1 MIVKNFVEKA
11 FLSALAIV
19 FVLVGDAQA
28 ADKIRISVTNFNMSF
43 LPAGIAVKKGFF
55 REEGLEAEVIRMNA
69 NVAIAALA
77 GGDVDYTM
85 VFGSVVRAAIR
96 GLPVKVVAS
105 FIDSSTH
112 ALIAR
117 PEIKSVKELKGKTM
131 GVQAYGATDHLV
143 AGMMLKHFGV
153 DPDKEIKTV
162 ALGPASARLAALKEG
177 VVDVAVISPPADA
190 EAKKLGFSILTRA
203 YEVFTFPFVGLGTQV
218 KKIQE
223 RPEEV
228 KRTIKALIKANRFI
242 RQNREGAIQI
252 LVQWARTEPDLAA
265 AAYDS
270 AFKVYNL
277 DGNIPEDG
285 LRSVI
290 EQAKQDAKITREIA
304 LSEVSDM
311 TVLREA
317 QKELGVKGR

>member
-1 MIVKNFVEKA
+1 MILDCRLKKILFFAFV
-11 FLSALAIV
+11 V
-19 FVLVGDAQA
+19 FFILPGEPAG

-55 REEGLEAEVIRMNA
+55 KEEGLEAEVIRMNA

-77 GGDVDYTM
+77 GGDCDYTM

-105 FIDSSTH
+105 FLDSSTH

-131 GVQAYGATDHLV
+131 GVQAYGATDHL
-143 AGMMLKHFGV
+143 AAAMMLKHFGV

-177 VVDVAVISPPADA
+177 VVDVAVMSPPADA

-203 YEVFTFPFVGLGTQV
+203 YEVFNFPFVGLGTRV

-252 LVQWARTEPDLAA
+252 LVQWGRTEPDLAA

-277 DGNIPEDG
+277 DGSIPEDG

-317 QKELGVKGR
+317 QRELGVKGR

>member
-1 MIVKNFVEKA
+1 MILDCRLRKILLFAFVVSFMPPGAAE
-11 FLSALAIV
+11 
-19 FVLVGDAQA
+19 A

-55 REEGLEAEVIRMNA
+55 KEEGLEAEVIRMNA

-77 GGDVDYTM
+77 GGDCDYTM
-85 VFGSVVRAAIR
+85 VFGSVVRAALR
-96 GLPVKVVAS
+96 GLPLKVVAS

-117 PEIKSVKELKGKTM
+117 PEIKSAKDLKGKTL
-131 GVQAYGATDHLV
+131 GVQAYGATDHL
-143 AGMMLKHFGV
+143 AATMMLKHFGV
-153 DPDKEIKTV
+153 DPEKDIKTV

-177 VVDVAVISPPADA
+177 VVEVAVVAPPADA
-190 EAKKLGFSILTRA
+190 EGKKLGFTVLSRA
-203 YEVFTFPFVGLGTQV
+203 YEVFNFPFVGLGTTV

-223 RPEEV
+223 RPDEV
-228 KRTIKALIKANRFI
+228 RRTIKALIKANRFI
-242 RQNREGAIQI
+242 RNNREGTIQI
-252 LVQWARTEPDLAA
+252 LTEWGRTEPENAA

-270 AFKVYNL
+270 SWKVYNL

-290 EQAKQDAKITREIA
+290 EQAKQEAKITRDVA

>member
-1 MIVKNFVEKA
+1 MILDCRLRKILLFAFVVSFMPPGAAE
-11 FLSALAIV
+11 
-19 FVLVGDAQA
+19 A

-55 REEGLEAEVIRMNA
+55 KEEGLEAEVIRMNA

-77 GGDVDYTM
+77 GGDCDYTM
-85 VFGSVVRAAIR
+85 VFGSVVRAALR
-96 GLPVKVVAS
+96 GLPLKVVAS

-117 PEIKSVKELKGKTM
+117 PEIKSAKDLKGKTL
-131 GVQAYGATDHLV
+131 GVQAYGATDHL
-143 AGMMLKHFGV
+143 AATMMLKHFGV
-153 DPDKEIKTV
+153 DPEQDIKTV

-177 VVDVAVISPPADA
+177 VVEVAVVAPPADA
-190 EAKKLGFSILTRA
+190 EGKKLGFTVLSRA
-203 YEVFTFPFVGLGTQV
+203 YEVFNFPFVGLGTTV

-223 RPEEV
+223 RPDEV
-228 KRTIKALIKANRFI
+228 RRTIKALIKANRFI
-242 RQNREGAIQI
+242 RNNREGTIQI
-252 LVQWARTEPDLAA
+252 LTEWGRTEPENAA

-270 AFKVYNL
+270 SWKVYNL

-290 EQAKQDAKITREIA
+290 EQAKQEAKITRDVA

>member
-1 MIVKNFVEKA
+1 MMMWMKKF
-11 FLSALAIV
+11 FLLACALVVIFRGDSA
-19 FVLVGDAQA
+19 A

-43 LPAGIAVKKGFF
+43 LPSGIALKKGFF
-55 REEGLEAEVIRMNA
+55 KEEGLDAEVIRMNA

-77 GGDVDYTM
+77 GGDCDYTM

-117 PEIKSVKELKGKTM
+117 PEFKSVKDLKGKTM
-131 GVQAYGATDHLV
+131 GVQAYGATDHIAAAL
-143 AGMMLKHFGV
+143 MLKHFGV

-162 ALGPASARLAALKEG
+162 ALGPAAARLAALKEG
-177 VVDVAVISPPADA
+177 VVDVVVVAPPADA
-190 EAKKLGFSILTRA
+190 EGRKLGFNVLTRA
-203 YEVFTFPFVGLGTQV
+203 YEVFNFPFVGLGTQV

-223 RPEEV
+223 RPDEV
-228 KRTIKALIKANRFI
+228 KRTIRALIKANRFL
-242 RQNREGAIQI
+242 RQNRDGAIQV
-252 LVQWARTEPDLAA
+252 LTEWGRTDRELAA

-277 DGNIPEDG
+277 DGNIPDDG

-304 LSEVSDM
+304 PGEVSDM
-311 TVLREA
+311 TGLREA